1 MRRRKFTQVLAI
13 VGLVSVL
20 LMAPLSVQ
28 AAPPVPPSGDADAPV
43 TVAAPPI
50 EGAPT
55 TVRAAYGLR
64 LREGPSLSDRIILV
78 MRNGETVYP
87 AGGPV
92 WRQGIPWIFV
102 RVRRWGYVYEGFCA
116 SNYLANYGD
125 YTPPAASGVKVVA
138 SAGLRLRSGPGLWY
152 YTRRIVPYGTI
163 LRPTGATRWGSGLK
177 WTQVSVDGVHLW
189 AASKYLVQ
197 V

>member
-1 MRRRKFTQVLAI
+1 MKRQEFAHILAM
-13 VGLVSVL
+13 VGLVLVL
-20 LMAPLSVQ
+20 LIAPLSVR
-28 AAPPVPPSGDADAPV
+28 AAPPVPPSDNGDAPV

-87 AGGPV
+87 AGGLV
-92 WRQGIPWIFV
+92 WRQGIPWTFV
-102 RVRRWGYVYEGFCA
+102 RFRRWGYVYEGFCA
-116 SNYLANYGD
+116 SNYLASYD
-125 YTPPAASGVKVVA
+125 DPAPPAASGVKVVA
-138 SAGLRLRSGPGLWY
+138 SSGLRLRSGPGLGY
-152 YTRRIVPYGTI
+152 HTRRIVPYGTV
-163 LRPTGATRWGSGLK
+163 LRPTGTTRWGSGLK

-189 AASKYLVQ
+189 AASKYLVR

>member
-1 MRRRKFTQVLAI
+1 MKRQEFAHILPI
-13 VGLVSVL
+13 VGLVLVL

-28 AAPPVPPSGDADAPV
+28 AAPPVPPSGDGDAPP

-50 EGAPT
+50 EGTPT

-102 RVRRWGYVYEGFCA
+102 RVRRWGYTYEGFCA
-116 SNYLANYGD
+116 SNYLANYGGGV
-125 YTPPAASGVKVVA
+125 PSGESGVKVVA
-138 SAGLRLRSGPGLWY
+138 GAGLRLRSGPGLGY
-152 YTRRIVPYGTI
+152 YTRRIVPYGTV
-163 LRPTGATRWGSGLK
+163 LRPTGATRWGSGLQ
-177 WTQVSVDGVHLW
+177 WTQVSVDGVYLW
-189 AASKYLVQ
+189 AASKYLVK